1 MKKTLVVFVPLEN
14 AISDISQQAFLS
26 NSSNEEC
33 FIELVSLNYGHNVLQ
48 CPVDF
53 DTSVVSTALDFAC
66 AGENVCLIAADKDIL
81 IMLVYM
87 WNNVTGKIEMKIEDT
102 RKYEELVSSISG
114 SARVL

>member
-1 MKKTLVVFVPLEN
+1 M
-14 AISDISQQAFLS
+14 
-26 NSSNEEC
+26 
-33 FIELVSLNYGHNVLQ
+33 Q

-53 DTSVVSTALDFAC
+53 DTSIVSTALDFAC

-87 WNNVTGKIEMKIEDT
+87 WNNMTGKIEMKSEGT